1 MKKKILLFKSLML
14 ACSLLFTCLP
24 SGCDFSWAQSPNIE
38 GDVLN
43 LYGDDPYTLDPAL
56 AGDSV
61 SIDYVMQIFSGL
73 VALNDNLEP
82 VADIAESWEVSDDN
96 LVYTFY
102 LREDVYFHDGR
113 QVKAG
118 DFKYSWERACNPST
132 ESQTASLYLGDILGA
147 DDVLAGETDSIS
159 GVKVVDAYTLQVTL
173 EKPVTYFLEKLSYPV
188 AFVVDGDNVSEGDSW
203 WKNPDGTGAFELW
216 SWDAGSEL
224 VLKRNDSY
232 YGDVAMLDYVVYK
245 ILSGVEF
252 DMYETGEIDVCS
264 VGDSYIYKVTDEDG
278 EFYDELSIFPELSL
292 TYVCFN
298 CSEPPFDDANIR
310 LAFSLAVDKSKIIS
324 LVYNDAVV
332 LADGIVPEGMAGY
345 NEELTGTGYDVERAL
360 ELIADSSYGDV
371 SNLPEITITTGG
383 YGGQISSLLE
393 AVINEWRVNLG
404 VEVTVRQ
411 LEPDEFLY
419 YISEEKDEMFLWGW
433 SADYPHPQDFLE
445 ILFGTGSEGNCGEY
459 SNVEVDELLEAAAVE
474 KNLETGL
481 ELYRQAEQL
490 LINDVACIPLY
501 FDKNYVLVKPYIQ
514 GYELNALGMVKLN
527 KVYIEY

>member
-73 VALNDNLEP
+73 VALDDNLEP

-102 LREDVYFHDGR
+102 LKEDVYFHDGR
-113 QVKAG
+113 QVKAE

-188 AFVVDGDNVSEGDSW
+188 AFVVDGDNVSEGDSR

-264 VGDSYIYKVTDEDG
+264 VGASYIYKVTDEDG
-278 EFYDELSIFPELSL
+278 EF
-292 TYVCFN
+292 
-298 CSEPPFDDANIR
+298 
-310 LAFSLAVDKSKIIS
+310 
-324 LVYNDAVV
+324 
-332 LADGIVPEGMAGY
+332 
-345 NEELTGTGYDVERAL
+345 
-360 ELIADSSYGDV
+360 
-371 SNLPEITITTGG
+371 
-383 YGGQISSLLE
+383 
-393 AVINEWRVNLG
+393 
-404 VEVTVRQ
+404 
-411 LEPDEFLY
+411 
-419 YISEEKDEMFLWGW
+419 
-433 SADYPHPQDFLE
+433 
-445 ILFGTGSEGNCGEY
+445 
-459 SNVEVDELLEAAAVE
+459 
-474 KNLETGL
+474 
-481 ELYRQAEQL
+481 
-490 LINDVACIPLY
+490 
-501 FDKNYVLVKPYIQ
+501 
-514 GYELNALGMVKLN
+514 
-527 KVYIEY
+527 